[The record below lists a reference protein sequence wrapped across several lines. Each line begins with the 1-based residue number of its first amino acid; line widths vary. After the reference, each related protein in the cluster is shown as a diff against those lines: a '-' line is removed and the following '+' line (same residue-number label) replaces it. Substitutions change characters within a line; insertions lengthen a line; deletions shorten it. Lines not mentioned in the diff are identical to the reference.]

1 MLGATNIRV
10 MRGPASFHY
19 LQVSN
24 NPVSIPASE
33 GWSNALIYPSRIT
46 ICILLN
52 IEDGCFG
59 IFSVNVGNIISNI
72 NLVLTYLV
80 TQSYV

>member
-1 MLGATNIRV
+1 MTGEDEDVGATNIRV

-33 GWSNALIYPSRIT
+33 GWSNALIYPSGIT
-46 ICILLN
+46 IFLYYYYI
-52 IEDGCFG
+52 
-59 IFSVNVGNIISNI
+59 
-72 NLVLTYLV
+72 
-80 TQSYV
+80 TQQ

>member
-46 ICILLN
+46 ILLN
-52 IEDGCFG
+52 M
-59 IFSVNVGNIISNI
+59 NVGNIMLEHKFSFDIFSHTELCLN
-72 NLVLTYLV
+72 V
-80 TQSYV
+80 

>member
-1 MLGATNIRV
+1 MKMLGATNIRV

-33 GWSNALIYPSRIT
+33 GWSNALIYPSGIT
-46 ICILLN
+46 VNSIILN
-52 IEDGCFG
+52 IEDM
-59 IFSVNVGNIISNI
+59 
-72 NLVLTYLV
+72 
-80 TQSYV
+80 YVDASEYFQ

>member
-1 MLGATNIRV
+1 MKMLGATNIRV

-46 ICILLN
+46 
-52 IEDGCFG
+52 
-59 IFSVNVGNIISNI
+59 VNNN
-72 NLVLTYLV
+72 
-80 TQSYV
+80 TQHSRCMYVDASEYFQ

>member
-1 MLGATNIRV
+1 MTGEDEDVGGTNISV

-33 GWSNALIYPSRIT
+33 GWSN
-46 ICILLN
+46 
-52 IEDGCFG
+52 G
-59 IFSVNVGNIISNI
+59 
-72 NLVLTYLV
+72 LTYL
-80 TQSYV
+80 SFYVE

>member
-1 MLGATNIRV
+1 MTGEDEDVGGTNIRV

-33 GWSNALIYPSRIT
+33 GWSNALIYPSGIENNIT
-46 ICILLN
+46 
-52 IEDGCFG
+52 
-59 IFSVNVGNIISNI
+59 
-72 NLVLTYLV
+72 
-80 TQSYV
+80 

>member
-1 MLGATNIRV
+1 MFMTGEDEDVGGTNIRV

-33 GWSNALIYPSRIT
+33 GWSNALIYPSGIENNIT
-46 ICILLN
+46 
-52 IEDGCFG
+52 
-59 IFSVNVGNIISNI
+59 
-72 NLVLTYLV
+72 
-80 TQSYV
+80 QH